1 LDLHHR
7 CQAIDAGHVATGR
20 SIVFVQYRISRGIQ
34 WAMGQWKGQILVVTT
49 ITLDQVAD
57 TEEVDIAAAGHLT
70 VAGADGVHETATTIV
85 TTRAIGVTMIMIGV
99 DPEVTVEEEIEE
111 IVDVTG
117 RVRIGLA
124 IGLGKDRGIDL
135 AIDLAIGLAIGP
147 AIGPGIGLAIG
158 LVIGPGIGHEID
170 HEIATGTEAG
180 EVGSTEVG
188 DRHATAEAGVEAR
201 AILGRNEIPMT
212 TMATMQTLMTIG
224 EAAALM
230 VPNRMQV
237 KLAEHRSHES
247 VVAAA
252 EAVEE
257 AERVEKRSDILE
269 AEAVLQ
275 RLVALLGSSCGKSIL
290 KSCCVVRAAACL
302 AVK

>member
-1 LDLHHR
+1 
-7 CQAIDAGHVATGR
+7 
-20 SIVFVQYRISRGIQ
+20 
-34 WAMGQWKGQILVVTT
+34 MGQWKGQILVVTT

-158 LVIGPGIGHEID
+158 PGIGHEID

-212 TMATMQTLMTIG
+212 TMAATQTLMTIG

-237 KLAEHRSHES
+237 NLAEHRSLES

-257 AERVEKRSDILE
+257 AERVERRSDILE

-290 KSCCVVRAAACL
+290 KSCCVVRVAACL